1 MRIQKDN
8 HAPGTVLLIEM
19 GGTIHEAVIVG
30 WSPMGQA
37 VKMMLGQNQVWL
49 HASKAHVIEFLKIL
63 SWEEFEKILK
73 EMEKANAE
81 KAKESESQRKDEIEN
96 IHRDVMNP
104 AEYEVSARAE

>member
-1 MRIQKDN
+1 MRLQKES

-49 HASKAHVIEFLKIL
+49 HASKSHIIEFLKIMG
-63 SWEEFEKILK
+63 WDEFEKMLK

-81 KAKESESQRKDEIEN
+81 KAQEVEVAA
-96 IHRDVMNP
+96 H
-104 AEYEVSARAE
+104 AE